1 MHKTTIL
8 SNFKLHRYF

>member
-8 SNFKLHRYF
+8 SLPR